1 MKKIFSFIESALF
14 TPVAILLGIAVLG
27 GLVYLI
33 RNYAPHGDNAAAETI
48 VPTEII
54 ATARDT
60 IPVIEVAEDQE
71 DGSMHFSLSAPADT
85 VSEEEV
91 LPPIGDIPDSII
103 YYRTQYG
110 GAVYE
115 NVEFSVNGDELCIGI
130 PFDVNDNAVKDAH
143 IEFTKEDG
151 SCSFTN
157 PAVENDAPDYLLANG
172 NIDLTAFP
180 KLYVSSGNG
189 YTYVYHVTY
198 KRLECD
204 LPVLYLYTDDGANVT
219 SRDEYVSA
227 HMTLDGTDYE
237 MKIRGR
243 GNVSWTRFPQKAY
256 MLKFSEPISFFDMRR
271 SNKWVLIPTYSDPSL
286 IRNPVAMAIAGY
298 MTGMEFTPAQ
308 IPVDVFLNGEYIG
321 IYTFSEK
328 IEVASGKIELFE
340 DTTPEY
346 VAAGDNAT
354 TDENADTGS
363 GTDDGDADT
372 EAANAAND
380 TADNDGAN
388 DTEGDTAEEDDGLP
402 EIGFMIELGEDLF
415 GTHIQG
421 QEYFWSPYLP
431 QVYVRYPTFDE
442 PNTPEFNY
450 ISDYMRQT
458 GQAIVSGHG
467 YEDYIDME
475 SWVDWFIVMELTNNT
490 DSAFCRSTFLYKR
503 PGEKL
508 MLGPVWDFDMAMGH
522 FLDNPSYA
530 YWATA
535 EAIYTPAQGHYMSYL
550 YNSDAFMQAVQER
563 WDECKEELL
572 QTAFDA
578 IDTYGAQVARSR
590 EYNNKLWGYRGSEAQ
605 VTYLHTFIQRRYD
618 WIDLS
623 LHLAGYNR
631 HPATISTYGED
642 IMMQLPA
649 ADENGNPILDEN
661 GRPVM
666 ILVTIPR
673 NTEDGTED
681 GTENPED
688 VNNGDG
694 QLPEGGAAP
703 DGGAVPEGAV
713 QIIPDPETQPE
724 VKGIP

>member
-1 MKKIFSFIESALF
+1 MKQRKPFFESAFF
-14 TPVAILLGIAVLG
+14 TPVAVLLGIAVFA

-33 RNYAPHGDNAAAETI
+33 RNYAPHEANAAGKI
-48 VPTEII
+48 VPSEIVSVSENI
-54 ATARDT
+54 V
-60 IPVIEVAEDQE
+60 PVITPAADQE
-71 DGSMHFSLSAPADT
+71 DGSMHFSLSDPAADT
-85 VSEEEV
+85 QEEEI
-91 LPPIGDIPDSII
+91 LPPIGDVPDSLCF
-103 YYRTQYG
+103 YRTQYG

-115 NVEFSVNGDELCIGI
+115 NADFTVNGDEICIGI
-130 PFDVNDNAVKDAH
+130 PFDVNDSAVKDAH
-143 IEFTKEDG
+143 LEFLMEDG

-157 PAVENDAPDYLLANG
+157 PAVPEDAPEYLLANG
-172 NIDLTAFP
+172 NIDLTLFP
-180 KLYVSSGNG
+180 KLYVSAGNG
-189 YTYVYHVTY
+189 YTYVYRVTY

-204 LPVLYLYTDDGANVT
+204 LPVLYLYTDDGSNIT
-219 SRDEYVSA
+219 SRDEYTSA
-227 HMTLDGTDYE
+227 HMLLDGTEYE
-237 MKIRGR
+237 LKVRGR

-256 MLKFSEPISFFDMRR
+256 MLKFDDALSFFDMRR

-286 IRNPVAMAIAGY
+286 IRNPVAMAIAGC
-298 MTGMEFTPAQ
+298 MDGMEFTPQQ
-308 IPVDVFLNGEYIG
+308 IPVDVFLNGSYIG

-328 IEVASGKIELFE
+328 IEVASEKINLFGGDAFEEELLAEETAVTE
-340 DTTPEY
+340 DTEE
-346 VAAGDNAT
+346 
-354 TDENADTGS
+354 DEE
-363 GTDDGDADT
+363 DGKD
-372 EAANAAND
+372 AANP
-380 TADNDGAN
+380 
-388 DTEGDTAEEDDGLP
+388 EDELP

-450 ISDYMRQT
+450 ISDYMRRT
-458 GQAIVSGHG
+458 GQAIVSGQG

-535 EAIYTPAQGHYMSYL
+535 EAIYSPAQGHYMSYL
-550 YNSDAFMQAVQER
+550 YNSDEFMTAVQER

-578 IDTYGAQVARSR
+578 IDTYGEQVARSR
-590 EYNNKLWGYRGSEAQ
+590 EYNNKLWGYRGSETQ

-623 LHLAGYNR
+623 LHMNGFNR

-642 IMMQLPA
+642 IVMQLPA

-673 NTEDGTED
+673 NNEEQTEGTDGQNPDPNAQVPGQDAIVIVNDNPEIPPAPEGSDGT
-681 GTENPED
+681 
-688 VNNGDG
+688 
-694 QLPEGGAAP
+694 AP
-703 DGGAVPEGAV
+703 
-713 QIIPDPETQPE
+713 
-724 VKGIP
+724 